1 MNEVVKFMFL
11 NISTW
16 VVWFF
21 LVGFCVSKLSDNFLA
36 KDHIFTKL
44 FDFEKQTIWFT
55 HYLKIDKWKDKV
67 PELGNFFGNGFPKQ
81 SVGQAEISH
90 LQLFI
95 RETRRAEIAHWIM
108 ITGWIFTIIFNPLC
122 AIVFN
127 LFFAHVVNFPC
138 LLIQRYN
145 MVRLLRVL
153 ETKLS
158 SG

>member
-1 MNEVVKFMFL
+1 MNEVAKFMFL

-16 VVWFF
+16 VMWFF
-21 LVGFCVSKLSDNFLA
+21 IVGFCVSKLSDNFLA
-36 KDHIFTKL
+36 KDRIFTKL
-44 FDFEKQTIWFT
+44 FDFEKETIWFN

-67 PELGNFFGNGFPKQ
+67 PELGNFFGKGFPKR
-81 SVGQAEISH
+81 SVGQAEVSH

-108 ITGWIFTIIFNPLC
+108 TAGWIFTIIFNPLW

-145 MVRLLRVL
+145 RVRLLRVL
-153 ETKLS
+153 ETKLGS
-158 SG
+158 S